1 MSYAC
6 TSSVFM
12 THPTSEWRVHLLP
25 WPAFLASDRT
35 SVIDA
40 ARKMQVVVRKRQ
52 ESANKMVRKGRNE
65 TLQTLAAQ
73 R

>member
-6 TSSVFM
+6 TPAVFM
-12 THPTSEWRVHLLP
+12 THPTSEWRFYLLS
-25 WPAFLASDRT
+25 WPAFLASHRT

-40 ARKMQVVVRKRQ
+40 ARKMRVVVRKRQ